1 MNDNNDIRDKKEEVG
16 LFSYYKTRATHEVL

>member
-16 LFSYYKTRATHEVL
+16 LFYYYKTRATHEVL